1 MIRIELDFEQGDK
14 IVVESLTK
22 YYNSECNDITS
33 ERDEDLLASIETVL
47 KSYMSTSEYR
57 AWKAEEVDTFKS
69 IEQGL
74 KEAVVY
80 AGSNIT
86 TGYDLTEYVD
96 DTEEVKRA
104 IKECEDYLSKVRYI
118 EDRLVKLKYR
128 LVYLNDPVYSEYGY

>member
-128 LVYLNDPVYSEYGY
+128 LVYPNDPVYSEYGY